1 MTRTITQKK
10 GSNKVELN
18 VSVEDLSANQKKLQI
33 EIPAQ
38 RVQAE
43 IEKRY
48 RELSK
53 KARIKGF
60 RPGKVPKSI
69 LKSYFGKS
77 VEHEVSA
84 QFIEESFP
92 QALKETDIKP
102 LIEGEVDDSKFDE
115 NGALVYTAVVD
126 VAPPFEL
133 GTYTGLEIKRPSVE
147 VTPEMENAE
156 LEKLRQQH
164 AQLKLVEPERP
175 IQRGDVVLLDL
186 KSTVDGADDPDQE
199 STDQMVEIGQNSL
212 HPEFDQQLFGRSAG
226 ESFSVA
232 LDFAEDA
239 PRKDFAGK
247 RVRFEGTIREIKEK
261 VVPELND
268 ELAQEVG
275 QQFETLDALK
285 AEIAAQLKSRLEA
298 ASSRNVREQ
307 VSEMLLKDAT
317 FELSPKVID
326 REVERMVEMFL
337 SQFQSQGLKID
348 RSRFLTPEV
357 KAEYRPQ
364 AEKNVRLRLIL
375 DAIAKQEDVTLSDDD
390 LEEIYQS
397 IARMARMDA
406 ETVKRDYADSVIMEQ
421 AKESKIQDKVYALI
435 EAKAVFVDQPPA
447 EEINA

>member
-1 MTRTITQKK
+1 M
-10 GSNKVELN
+10 ELT

-43 IEKRY
+43 IDKRY

-60 RPGKVPKSI
+60 RPGKIPKSI

-102 LIEGEVDDSKFDE
+102 LVEGEVDDSKFDE
-115 NGALVYTAVVD
+115 SGALVYTAVVD
-126 VAPPFEL
+126 VCPPFEL
-133 GTYTGLEIKRPSVE
+133 GTYSGLEIKRPSVE
-147 VTPEMENAE
+147 VSPEMEEAE

-175 IQRGDVVLLDL
+175 IQGGDVVLLDL
-186 KSTVDGADDPDQE
+186 KTVVDGADDPEQKPA
-199 STDQMVEIGQNSL
+199 DQMVEIGKNTL
-212 HPEFDQQLFGRSAG
+212 HPEFDQHIFGRSPG
-226 ESFSVA
+226 ESFSME
-232 LDFAEDA
+232 LDFPEDA
-239 PRKDFAGK
+239 PQKDMAGK
-247 RVRFEGTIREIKEK
+247 RVRFEGTIREVKEK
-261 VVPELND
+261 VVPELTD
-268 ELAQEVG
+268 EFAQEVG

-285 AEIAAQLKSRLEA
+285 AEIATQLKSRLEA

-307 VSEMLLKDAT
+307 VSEKLLQGMT

-326 REVERMVEMFL
+326 REIERMVEMFL
-337 SQFQSQGLKID
+337 SQFQSQGLKVD
-348 RSRFLTPEV
+348 PSRFLTPEV

-364 AEKNVRLRLIL
+364 AENNVRLRLIL
-375 DAIAKQEDVTLSDDD
+375 DAIGKQEEVTLADED
-390 LEEIYQS
+390 LEEIYQG
-397 IARMARMDA
+397 IARMARMDP
-406 ETVKRDYADSVIMEQ
+406 ETVKRDFAESAIMEQ

-435 EAKAVFVDQPPA
+435 ESKAVFIDQPPA
-447 EEINA
+447 EE